1 MNNEVI
7 LQINN
12 LRKVFTD
19 GLSTPLEVLK
29 GINLTINQGEFISL
43 MGESGSGKS
52 TLLYQIG
59 FLDSPTEG
67 TVLINGKDVNKLSD
81 KEQSKIRR
89 ESIGFVFQFYNL
101 IPNLSV
107 EDNILLPVIMA
118 GKKRKD
124 YEEKLNNLLRTVG
137 LSEKRKLLPK
147 QLSGGQQQ
155 RVAIARAVIM
165 DPCLILADE
174 PTGNLDSISTNEI
187 MRLFKK
193 LNKEQNITIIQVTH
207 SNSVAEFGDKIIYL
221 KDGQIVT
228 NEVGEQTNEE
238 I

>member
-107 EDNILLPVIMA
+107 EDNILLPVILA

>member
-1 MNNEVI
+1 
-7 LQINN
+7 
-12 LRKVFTD
+12 
-19 GLSTPLEVLK
+19 
-29 GINLTINQGEFISL
+29 
-43 MGESGSGKS
+43 
-52 TLLYQIG
+52 
-59 FLDSPTEG
+59 
-67 TVLINGKDVNKLSD
+67 
-81 KEQSKIRR
+81 
-89 ESIGFVFQFYNL
+89 L

-228 NEVGEQTNEE
+228 NEVGEQTNEDK
-238 I
+238 